1 MVKPLFKLD
10 KITQKNQ
17 KYRRSIY
24 KTKNMEIVLMSIP
37 PKQEVPMEKH
47 YREDQF
53 IRIEGGKANIIVGKS
68 KTSPKKSYKLHDD
81 DAIVIPKNT
90 WHNIRNPSTKYPL
103 KLYSIYAPAENHS

>member
-1 MVKPLFKLD
+1 MVKTLLKLD

-47 YREDQF
+47 HREDQF
-53 IRIEGGKANIIVGKS
+53 IRVEGGKANIIVGKLNK
-68 KTSPKKSYKLHDD
+68 KTYKLLDD
-81 DAIVIPKNT
+81 DAIVIPK
-90 WHNIRNPSTKYPL
+90 IPG
-103 KLYSIYAPAENHS
+103 II